1 MQFALLVRGGP
12 SIFTIDEQKFLG
24 FQSEAKFIW
33 ECLAG
38 MLSYNRELL
47 VVEESC
53 GIVHFLFNRRKGKG
67 SCRSYVANIQKR
79 LPSC

>member
-33 ECLAG
+33 
-38 MLSYNRELL
+38 
-47 VVEESC
+47 
-53 GIVHFLFNRRKGKG
+53 
-67 SCRSYVANIQKR
+67 
-79 LPSC
+79 